1 MLESVSAQLN
11 CCEVDSITGTYAAG
25 YCERESGKKPER
37 LRPLYTEEG
46 ISHAIAETHVRR
58 RNPDVREIL
67 EKILI
72 HHS

>member
-1 MLESVSAQLN
+1 MN
-11 CCEVDSITGTYAAG
+11 SITGTYAAG

-67 EKILI
+67 PVASAFCAGYLEKILI
-72 HHS
+72 YHS

>member
-1 MLESVSAQLN
+1 MLPDTVRGN
-11 CCEVDSITGTYAAG
+11 RV
-25 YCERESGKKPER
+25 KKPER

-58 RNPDVREIL
+58 RNLDVREIL

>member
-1 MLESVSAQLN
+1 MLPDTVR
-11 CCEVDSITGTYAAG
+11 
-25 YCERESGKKPER
+25 RESGKKPER

-46 ISHAIAETHVRR
+46 ISHAIAEIHVRR

-72 HHS
+72 YHS